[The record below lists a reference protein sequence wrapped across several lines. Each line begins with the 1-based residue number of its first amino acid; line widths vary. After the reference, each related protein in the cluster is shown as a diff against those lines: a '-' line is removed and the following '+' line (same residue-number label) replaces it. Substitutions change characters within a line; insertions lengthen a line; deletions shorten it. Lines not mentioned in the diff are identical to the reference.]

1 MGSTLNVFAAS
12 PFFPEGYE
20 SIKDFSA
27 YWIKGNEYAVENKSS
42 FPITQ
47 NYFASD
53 APFNAFITQIDDY
66 VQIKVAPGET
76 VLIQP
81 RIYFTKYDSNGTVTA
96 VGDRFVKAR
105 FGYWNIDSTFTIE
118 RSFSSRDSTGGYL
131 FDFVF
136 SNTGTKV
143 IYFDTFEFGCFDSL
157 PSGYSRYYM
166 QVNYIRY
173 DVMPTA
179 IYNQYVQDDQTGA
192 LTDAID
198 SSAEKIE
205 GAIENSTDTL
215 VNGWNPQ
222 PQKPSGSGTVESTN
236 DLEHQISQNAQAGI
250 DQSNSLFGSFGD
262 TMSILTSGMIFV
274 TGLFNTMLSKM
285 QFLESLAII
294 GLVLG
299 IIGFILNLVPSI
311 GSRLSRSDRDRE
323 RKEKE
328 RVRAEKEREK
338 RVERKNYNNIGNR
351 TRRR

>member
-1 MGSTLNVFAAS
+1 MILLAAI
-12 PFFPEGYE
+12 F
-20 SIKDFSA
+20 
-27 YWIKGNEYAVENKSS
+27 
-42 FPITQ
+42 
-47 NYFASD
+47 
-53 APFNAFITQIDDY
+53 
-66 VQIKVAPGET
+66 
-76 VLIQP
+76 
-81 RIYFTKYDSNGTVTA
+81 
-96 VGDRFVKAR
+96 
-105 FGYWNIDSTFTIE
+105 
-118 RSFSSRDSTGGYL
+118 

-179 IYNQYVQDDQTGA
+179 IYNQYVEDGQTDS
-192 LTDAID
+192 LTNAID

-205 GAIENSTDTL
+205 GAIEGSTHTI
-215 VNGWNPQ
+215 VNGWDPN

-236 DLEHQISQNAQAGI
+236 DLEHQISQNAQEGI
-250 DQSNSLFGSFGD
+250 NESNRLFGSFGD

-299 IIGFILNLVPSI
+299 IIGFILNLVPSF
-311 GSRLSRSDRDRE
+311 GSRLGRDERDRE
-323 RKEKE
+323 RKAKEAARSEKA
-328 RVRAEKEREK
+328 RAK
-338 RVERKNYNNIGNR
+338 RIEGKNYNNIGNR
-351 TRRR
+351 TRKR